1 MKLSYIILCCCL
13 IFGNAERIYSQSLDS
28 LIQEAYDNNIELQ
41 ILEKQY
47 QSRLQVVLQIA
58 PRPDPELGIGL
69 YPLPVE
75 TRLGTQLSR
84 ISAIQMLP
92 QKGMVEAQ
100 KGLAAAK
107 AQPIIE
113 QINAQKLELAYQ
125 VKMAWLQVYELDK
138 SRVVMQRNLQI
149 LESLENL
156 ALVKVETG
164 KASPADV
171 LMVQLQIQNL
181 KNEILVL
188 KKLREKPLADLKSI
202 LNRPA
207 LIDIEITDS
216 LTFATLMYQK
226 DSLLNIIKDHHPTL
240 KLIEL
245 QQEVAKHTIL
255 VNTLKEKP
263 TFGIGL
269 DYMTVFSRQDADPIG
284 NGRDI
289 VQLRGTVKIPLYKDQ
304 YEAKRQEE
312 RLKIEALEL
321 QKQNTAEQ
329 YWAIIDK
336 AYTDYET
343 AQLRLDLYKQQI
355 ATTRTAIDFLKG
367 AYSVNGQKFEELLR
381 LEKAITDYDLMILKA
396 IVNSHQAKVL
406 IDKFLK

>member
-1 MKLSYIILCCCL
+1 MGPIL
-13 IFGNAERIYSQSLDS
+13 
-28 LIQEAYDNNIELQ
+28 
-41 ILEKQY
+41 
-47 QSRLQVVLQIA
+47 
-58 PRPDPELGIGL
+58 
-69 YPLPVE
+69 
-75 TRLGTQLSR
+75 
-84 ISAIQMLP
+84 
-92 QKGMVEAQ
+92 
-100 KGLAAAK
+100 
-107 AQPIIE
+107 
-113 QINAQKLELAYQ
+113 INP
-125 VKMAWLQVYELDK
+125 
-138 SRVVMQRNLQI
+138 
-149 LESLENL
+149 
-156 ALVKVETG
+156 T
-164 KASPADV
+164 
-171 LMVQLQIQNL
+171 
-181 KNEILVL
+181 
-188 KKLREKPLADLKSI
+188 
-202 LNRPA
+202 
-207 LIDIEITDS
+207 
-216 LTFATLMYQK
+216 
-226 DSLLNIIKDHHPTL
+226 KDHHPTL

-245 QQEVAKHTIL
+245 QQEVAKHTII

>member
-226 DSLLNIIKDHHPTL
+226 DSLLNIVKDHHPTL